1 MPDLKE
7 KRTEVLAPYELEA
20 HHLTDHLFPND
31 QATNDKSDFLEG
43 KLNVPD
49 DRNSSEDIHIGP
61 GCDGMCSPECDLPD
75 DGADHKCKECGRMG
89 KANTFFLVCTP
100 NGKRAVMCKP
110 GEGLDVAP
118 TYGECID
125 GSWLLLFAKYRGMFK
140 NGED

>member
-61 GCDGMCSPECDLPD
+61 GCDGMCSPECDACYKASID
-75 DGADHKCKECGRMG
+75 AADTFGHCDGSCE
-89 KANTFFLVCTP
+89 P
-100 NGKRAVMCKP
+100 MCKTCNKLADQAADDRVLEQ
-110 GEGLDVAP
+110 G
-118 TYGECID
+118 Y
-125 GSWLLLFAKYRGMFK
+125 
-140 NGED
+140 